1 MIELIL
7 HILCLAAVIVGIAKL
22 LPGMYVESYGTSI
35 LVAIVYGLINVT
47 LGSIL
52 KFLGLPFIIITLGVF
67 LIVINTFLLW
77 ITDQL
82 IEDFE
87 IDDIG
92 TTFVAALLITL
103 ADTILAWI
111 LY

>member
-7 HILCLAAVIVGIAKL
+7 HILCLAAVIVGIASL

-35 LVAIVYGLINVT
+35 IVAIVYGLINVT
-47 LGSIL
+47 LGVVL
-52 KFLGLPFIIITLGVF
+52 KLLGLPFIIITLGVF

-77 ITDQL
+77 IPDQL

-92 TTFVAALLITL
+92 TTFIAALLITL
-103 ADTILAWI
+103 ADSILAWI
-111 LY
+111 F

>member
-35 LVAIVYGLINVT
+35 IVAIVYGLINVT
-47 LGSIL
+47 LGVVL
-52 KFLGLPFIIITLGVF
+52 KLLGLPFIIITLGVF

-87 IDDIG
+87 IEDIG

-103 ADTILAWI
+103 ADSILAWTF
-111 LY
+111 

>member
-7 HILCLAAVIVGIAKL
+7 QILCLAAVIVGIASL

-35 LVAIVYGLINVT
+35 IVAIVYGLINVT
-47 LGSIL
+47 LGVVL
-52 KFLGLPFIIITLGVF
+52 KLLGLPFIIITLGVF

-92 TTFVAALLITL
+92 TTFIAALLITL
-103 ADTILAWI
+103 ADSILTWI
-111 LY
+111 F

>member
-35 LVAIVYGLINVT
+35 IVAIVYGLINVT
-47 LGSIL
+47 LGVVL
-52 KFLGLPFIIITLGVF
+52 KLLGLPFIIITLGVF

-87 IDDIG
+87 IEDIG

-103 ADTILAWI
+103 ADSILSWMF
-111 LY
+111 

>member
-1 MIELIL
+1 MIL

-22 LPGMYVESYGTSI
+22 LPGMYVESYGTSVI
-35 LVAIVYGLINVT
+35 VAIVYGLINVT
-47 LGSIL
+47 LGVVL
-52 KFLGLPFIIITLGVF
+52 KLLGLPFIIITLGVF

-82 IEDFE
+82 IDDFE

-103 ADTILAWI
+103 ADSILSWI
-111 LY
+111 F

>member
-7 HILCLAAVIVGIAKL
+7 HILCLAAVIVGIARL

-35 LVAIVYGLINVT
+35 IVAIVYGLINVT
-47 LGSIL
+47 LGFVL
-52 KFLGLPFIIITLGVF
+52 KLLGLPFIIITLGVF

-87 IDDIG
+87 IEDIG

-103 ADTILAWI
+103 ADSILSWI
-111 LY
+111 F

>member
-1 MIELIL
+1 MIDLIL
-7 HILCLAAVIVGIAKL
+7 HILCFAAVIVGIAKL

-35 LVAIVYGLINVT
+35 IVAIVYGLINVT
-47 LGSIL
+47 LGFVL
-52 KFLGLPFIIITLGVF
+52 KLLGLPFIVITLGVF

-82 IEDFE
+82 IEGFE
-87 IDDIG
+87 IEDIG

-103 ADTILAWI
+103 ADSILSWI
-111 LY
+111 F

>member
-22 LPGMYVESYGTSI
+22 LPGMYVESYGTSVI
-35 LVAIVYGLINVT
+35 VAIVYGLINVT
-47 LGSIL
+47 LGVVL
-52 KFLGLPFIIITLGVF
+52 KLLGLPFIIITLGVF

-82 IEDFE
+82 IDDFE

-92 TTFVAALLITL
+92 TTFVASLLITL
-103 ADTILAWI
+103 ADSILSWI
-111 LY
+111 F

>member
-22 LPGMYVESYGTSI
+22 LPGMYVESYGTSVI
-35 LVAIVYGLINVT
+35 VAIVYGLINVT
-47 LGSIL
+47 LGVVL
-52 KFLGLPFIIITLGVF
+52 KLLGLPFIIITLGVF

-82 IEDFE
+82 IDDFE

-103 ADTILAWI
+103 ADSILSWI
-111 LY
+111 F